1 MGEILQGKG
10 VVAGIAIGEV
20 VWVANDY
27 EKWFAKYN
35 SDSPKIENEKLEK
48 AIQKVQADLEHNI
61 TTMQEKN
68 MTEQAQIMQAHLL
81 ILKDPTFIDLI
92 LEKLELENSAP
103 KALQVAID
111 EIAKTFEMMDDEYF
125 RARAADIRDVGNRV
139 LKTLLGID
147 ELDFGSRKIILCGQD
162 LEPSLIAAMP
172 EENLQGIILGH
183 GSLTSHVV
191 IIAKAKGIPTI
202 IGLEKFD
209 LLENKAQVVLDGDT
223 GEVVWHLAPTEE
235 ENYRKKLKQQE
246 QEKEYYLNLAKK
258 EVVTQ
263 DGHKVVVAANIGSD
277 KDIDKALQFGC
288 EGVGLFRSE
297 FLFMSRSAM
306 PNEEEQ
312 FAAYKAVVQKCGEKL
327 CIIRTMDIGGD
338 KSLEYLK
345 VPPEQKPFL
354 GWRALRNRLK
364 RPELFLPQ
372 LKAILRA
379 GVYGNVA
386 IMLPMVISLNEIIE
400 AKEFIKLAQ
409 AELDKEQVPYSK
421 TVSIGIMVETPAAAI
436 LADKLAQHVDFFS
449 IGTNDLAQ
457 YVLAVDRGNENISYL
472 YNYFNPAVLK
482 IINDVIGAAKK
493 NNIWVGMCGEMAGDI
508 LATELLVGMGID
520 ELSMSG
526 STIPKVKERITK
538 INLTSAQTAVAK
550 VLQFDKTEE
559 VINYL
564 DCKMKCDS

>member
-147 ELDFGSRKIILCGQD
+147 ELDFGSKKIILCGQD

-345 VPPEQKPFL
+345 VPPEQNPFL
-354 GWRALRNRLK
+354 GWRALRISLK

-526 STIPKVKERITK
+526 STIPKVKEIITK
-538 INLTSAQTAVAK
+538 INLASAQSLVAE

-564 DCKMKCDS
+564 KKK

>member
-345 VPPEQKPFL
+345 VPPEQNPFL
-354 GWRALRNRLK
+354 GWRALRISLK

-538 INLTSAQTAVAK
+538 INLASAQSLVAK

-564 DCKMKCDS
+564 KKK

>member
-68 MTEQAQIMQAHLL
+68 MAEQAQIMQAHLL

-345 VPPEQKPFL
+345 VPPEQNPFL
-354 GWRALRNRLK
+354 GWRALRISLK

-482 IINDVIGAAKK
+482 IINDVVCAAKK

-538 INLTSAQTAVAK
+538 INLASAQSLVAE

-559 VINYL
+559 VINY
-564 DCKMKCDS
+564 

>member
-68 MTEQAQIMQAHLL
+68 MTEQAQIMQGHLL

-345 VPPEQKPFL
+345 VPPEQNPFL
-354 GWRALRNRLK
+354 GWRALRISLK

-409 AELDKEQVPYSK
+409 AELDKERVPYSK

-538 INLTSAQTAVAK
+538 INLASAQSLVAE

-564 DCKMKCDS
+564 KKK

>member
-345 VPPEQKPFL
+345 VPPEQNPFL
-354 GWRALRNRLK
+354 GWRALRISLK

-409 AELDKEQVPYSK
+409 AELDKERVPYSK

-538 INLTSAQTAVAK
+538 INLTSAQSLVAK

-564 DCKMKCDS
+564 KKK